1 MDNNRQVDVPTL
13 LQSIAGQ
20 LSQSQ
25 EGIDQ
30 VSKSTHGQRMAKAFR
45 LAAEAAQ
52 QADSDDAGEQ
62 LHRAAAAMRQ
72 RGSGVAAGYYADG
85 LESAAQQVRG
95 QRGISMGDLLPFLQS
110 FVGGVQSNNPAQP
123 GQGTMIDALVPA
135 LGALSGAQ
143 SSGNAQGGILDALGA
158 AVSGAQNTQHDGQ
171 MDPGAASAVNVIG
184 GIIAALAPSL
194 IAGLLGGQ
202 QQQGQG
208 GGGGLGGL
216 LGGGQQ
222 GGGGLG
228 GLLGGQQ
235 QGGGGLGGLL
245 GGQQGQGGY
254 GGSAPPQGS
263 ADPFG
268 GLGGLIG
275 GLFGGGQ
282 QDTSAGG
289 GIPDLGGGSSVGGYG
304 RPTGRQGQDQPDAGG
319 TSFGD
324 LLEDLRE
331 GRDDDRPRR

>member
-1 MDNNRQVDVPTL
+1 MDTNRQVDVPTL

-30 VSKSTHGQRMAKAFR
+30 VSHSTHGQRMAKAFR
-45 LAAEAAQ
+45 LAAEAASE
-52 QADSDDAGEQ
+52 AGSDDAGEQ
-62 LHRAAAAMRQ
+62 LRRAAAAMRQ

-95 QRGISMGDLLPFLQS
+95 QRGISIGDLLPFLQS
-110 FVGGVQSNNPAQP
+110 FVGGVQQNNPAQP

-143 SSGNAQGGILDALGA
+143 SSGNTQGGILDALGA
-158 AVSGAQNTQHDGQ
+158 AMSGAQNTQHDGQ

-194 IAGLLGGQ
+194 IGGLLGGQ
-202 QQQGQG
+202 QQGQAQGG

-216 LGGGQQ
+216 L

-235 QGGGGLGGLL
+235 QG
-245 GGQQGQGGY
+245 QGGY
-254 GGSAPPQGS
+254 GTNAPPQYAPPQGG

-282 QDTSAGG
+282 QGTSAGS

-304 RPTGRQGQDQPDAGG
+304 RPTGRQSQDQPDTGA

-331 GRDDDRPRR
+331 SRDDDRPRR